1 MRQLGGG
8 GFKGNDSNKKKLVLL
23 VGALGFV
30 GLVTI
35 VLSLSVSSQTPAAAV
50 VVQKSPDDDL
60 VNVLIAV
67 RQIETGEK
75 LEPSFFR
82 VERRLKSSVTPGTM
96 DGYEQIR
103 EMYARST
110 IGKDGPVHQDFVTS
124 VKPTNLITANIP
136 EGYRAVT
143 IRVDAT
149 SSVEG
154 WARAGANV
162 DVVWASTIRGRQGVT
177 VIVQNARVL
186 SAERQVEAGTQ
197 PGTPVPSTVTLLV
210 TADDAAKIQLAT
222 TTGSLSLSLRGD
234 DDAGKGSSGRSI
246 TVDDL
251 LGGAQQ
257 VTEPTERR
265 DGTVRIGGEEF
276 FLEGGQLIPKGE

>member
-1 MRQLGGG
+1 
-8 GFKGNDSNKKKLVLL
+8 
-23 VGALGFV
+23 
-30 GLVTI
+30 
-35 VLSLSVSSQTPAAAV
+35 
-50 VVQKSPDDDL
+50 
-60 VNVLIAV
+60 
-67 RQIETGEK
+67 
-75 LEPSFFR
+75 
-82 VERRLKSSVTPGTM
+82 
-96 DGYEQIR
+96 
-103 EMYARST
+103 MYARSA
-110 IGKDGPVHQDFVTS
+110 ISKDSPVHQDFITS
-124 VKPTNLITANIP
+124 IRPTNLITANIP

-177 VIVQNARVL
+177 VIVQNAKVL
-186 SAERQVEAGTQ
+186 SAERQVETGTQ

-234 DDAGKGSSGRSI
+234 DDTGKGSTGRSI

-251 LGGAQQ
+251 LGSSQQ
-257 VTEPTERR
+257 VVNPTERR

-276 FLEGGQLIPKGE
+276 FLQNGQLIPKGE

>member
-8 GFKGNDSNKKKLVLL
+8 GFKGNDSEKRKLILL
-23 VGALGFV
+23 VGALGFI
-30 GLVTI
+30 GLLVI
-35 VLSLSVSSQTPAAAV
+35 AFSLSQSPSAPAATVA
-50 VVQKSPDDDL
+50 VQKSPEEDL
-60 VNVLIAV
+60 VNVVVAV

-82 VERRLKSSVTPGTM
+82 VERRLKSSVTPGTIE
-96 DGYEQIR
+96 GYEQVR
-103 EMYARST
+103 EMFARSV
-110 IGKDGPVHQDFVTS
+110 ISKDSPVHQDFITAVR
-124 VKPTNLITANIP
+124 PTNLITANIP

-257 VTEPTERR
+257 VSAPQERR
-265 DGTVRIGGEEF
+265 EGTVRIGGEEF
-276 FLEGGQLIPKGE
+276 YLENGQLIPRGE